1 MELAGALEAA
11 AAGAD
16 EAGAAAVDDDVDA
29 GVWLAGAAA
38 GPSEEDA
45 ADAADAAVSVDDDG
59 VA

>member
-11 AAGAD
+11 AAVD
-16 EAGAAAVDDDVDA
+16 DAGAAAVDDDVDA
-29 GVWLAGAAA
+29 GVWLAVAAA

-45 ADAADAAVSVDDDG
+45 EEDAEDAAVSVDDDG

>member
-1 MELAGALEAA
+1 VELAGALEAA

-16 EAGAAAVDDDVDA
+16 DAGAAAAADDDVDA
-29 GVWLAGAAA
+29 GVWLAVAAA

-45 ADAADAAVSVDDDG
+45 EEDAVSVEDDG